1 MNSTNHSDVI
11 VIGGGPGGTTA
22 STLIAQRGFSVTLL
36 ERELTPQYR
45 VGESLIPETYW
56 TFKRLKMLDILKS
69 SHFVKK
75 HGVQFV
81 NSSGQLSA
89 PFYFHEHKPGECSQT
104 WQIRRIEFDSMMIQ
118 NAREQGVAVNQG
130 IRVLDILF
138 NGDRAVGVLVKDAD
152 GNRKELFAD
161 VIVDASGQ
169 SSMIINKFKLREP
182 DPSLNKG
189 AIWTY
194 YEGAFRDEGKNEG
207 ATIVLS
213 LKNSNGWFWY
223 IPLHDDIVSV
233 GVVADFDYLF
243 KGRQD
248 HETTFHEELQ
258 NCPVVK
264 KRIATG
270 KQVAT
275 MRATKDFTY
284 RTKQAAGNGWVL
296 VGDALG
302 FLDPLYSSGILLAL
316 KSGELAA
323 DAIIDGLNRNDT
335 SEKQLGIWAKEY
347 FEGMDRMRRL
357 VVEFYNGFNFGDFVR
372 RFPHHKGNI
381 TDLLIGDLF
390 KADLDQVFLDIDQMK
405 SEEKST
411 ANKH

>member
-1 MNSTNHSDVI
+1 MNFTNHSDVI
-11 VIGGGPGGTTA
+11 VIGGGPAGTTA
-22 STLIAQRGFSVTLL
+22 STLIAQQGFSVRLL

-56 TFKRLKMLDILKS
+56 TFKRLKMLEKLKS
-69 SHFVKK
+69 SRFVKK

-81 NSSGQLSA
+81 NSSGKLSA
-89 PFYFHEHKPGECSQT
+89 PFYFHEHKPDESSQT
-104 WQIRRIEFDSMMIQ
+104 WQIRRIEFDSMMLQ
-118 NAREQGVAVNQG
+118 NARDQGVEVNQG
-130 IRVLDILF
+130 IRVLDVLF
-138 NGDRAVGVLVKDAD
+138 DGDRAVGVLIKDSN
-152 GNRKELFAD
+152 GNQKELFAD

-194 YEGAFRDEGKNEG
+194 YEGAFRDEGQNEG

-223 IPLHDDIVSV
+223 IPLHDNIVSV
-233 GVVADFDYLF
+233 GVVAEFDYLF
-243 KGRQD
+243 KGRRG
-248 HETTFHEELQ
+248 HETTFQEELQ
-258 NCPVVK
+258 NCPAVK

-270 KQVAT
+270 KQVAEL
-275 MRATKDFTY
+275 RVTKDFTY

-323 DAIIDGLNRNDT
+323 DAIIEGLQKNDT
-335 SEKQLGIWAKEY
+335 SAEQLGIWTTEY
-347 FEGMDRMRRL
+347 FKGMDRMRRL

-372 RFPHHKGNI
+372 RFPHHKGNV

-390 KADLDQVFLDIDQMK
+390 QDELDQVFVDIDQMK
-405 SEEKST
+405 SEEKSM

>member
-1 MNSTNHSDVI
+1 M
-11 VIGGGPGGTTA
+11 
-22 STLIAQRGFSVTLL
+22 
-36 ERELTPQYR
+36 
-45 VGESLIPETYW
+45 
-56 TFKRLKMLDILKS
+56 
-69 SHFVKK
+69 
-75 HGVQFV
+75 
-81 NSSGQLSA
+81 
-89 PFYFHEHKPGECSQT
+89 
-104 WQIRRIEFDSMMIQ
+104 
-118 NAREQGVAVNQG
+118 
-130 IRVLDILF
+130 
-138 NGDRAVGVLVKDAD
+138 
-152 GNRKELFAD
+152 
-161 VIVDASGQ
+161 
-169 SSMIINKFKLREP
+169 
-182 DPSLNKG
+182 
-189 AIWTY
+189 
-194 YEGAFRDEGKNEG
+194 
-207 ATIVLS
+207 
-213 LKNSNGWFWY
+213 
-223 IPLHDDIVSV
+223 
-233 GVVADFDYLF
+233 ADFDYLF

-264 KRIATG
+264 KRISTG
-270 KQVAT
+270 KQVAA
-275 MRATKDFTY
+275 MKATKDFTY

-323 DAIIDGLNRNDT
+323 DAIVDGLNRNDT
-335 SEKQLGIWAKEY
+335 SEEQLGVWAKEY